1 MLPGPTTMYDISSL
15 AVMDSINQRVL
26 GWVELPSSEALETH
40 GLPPSLGQNSQWWPD
55 LDQRP
60 TMTSPM
66 YHGHHSGL
74 YTTGGYNIGPTPT
87 TRPPKQYALPNCREF
102 LGRRIRWVSG
112 LFLHKMCSKTYV
124 VAMLQNIL
132 HNTSIIT
139 SKGIF
144 QSKHCGTR

>member
-60 TMTSPM
+60 TVTSPM
-66 YHGHHSGL
+66 YPGHHSGL

-112 LFLHKMCSKTYV
+112 LFLYKMCSKKYV
-124 VAMLQNIL
+124 VSMLQ
-132 HNTSIIT
+132 IIE
-139 SKGIF
+139 
-144 QSKHCGTR
+144 